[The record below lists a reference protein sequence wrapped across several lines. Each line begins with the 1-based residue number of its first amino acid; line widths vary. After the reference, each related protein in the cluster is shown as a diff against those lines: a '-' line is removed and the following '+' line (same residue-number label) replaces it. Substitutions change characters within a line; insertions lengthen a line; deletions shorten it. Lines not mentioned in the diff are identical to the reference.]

1 MASKY
6 LWLFD
11 PGHGGIIN
19 GEYQTAG
26 KRSPKLEDGRQLFEG
41 EFNRAVV
48 KRIVEDCK
56 SLAIDCINLVDT
68 EIDLPLRERTD
79 LANDIYRRNLQAG
92 GKHCLFISIHANA
105 YMPQGEKLRFNQ
117 ANGWEI
123 FTTIGETKSD
133 VLAEYFFQEMNKVFP
148 TRRFRSDYSDNDPD
162 KEKNFFVLRKTVMP
176 AVLTENFFMTN
187 REEVDIL
194 LSEDG
199 RDKIALGHMNAIKRI
214 ENIDLF

>member
-1 MASKY
+1 
-6 LWLFD
+6 
-11 PGHGGIIN
+11 
-19 GEYQTAG
+19 
-26 KRSPKLEDGRQLFEG
+26 
-41 EFNRAVV
+41 
-48 KRIVEDCK
+48 
-56 SLAIDCINLVDT
+56 
-68 EIDLPLRERTD
+68 
-79 LANDIYRRNLQAG
+79 
-92 GKHCLFISIHANA
+92 
-105 YMPQGEKLRFNQ
+105 
-117 ANGWEI
+117 
-123 FTTIGETKSD
+123 
-133 VLAEYFFQEMNKVFP
+133 MNKVFP